1 MNPVY
6 KARICREDRWKRKL
20 MRQQRRQQPVFD
32 IGVLL
37 PFPTSIEWQDVVQQA
52 VCDPV
57 LGDKVEKNVFVV
69 FYSGERAKNIV
80 KVIPIWRGI
89 CPQIIS
95 CDRTW
100 MNKAKKQKKS
110 QQIHEKEEESID
122 SD

>member
-57 LGDKVEKNVFVV
+57 LGDQVEKNVFVV

-80 KVIPIWRGI
+80 K
-89 CPQIIS
+89 
-95 CDRTW
+95 

-122 SD
+122 ND